1 MSAYT
6 NNSSTR
12 IARPS
17 SMVLT
22 SPIHLTAKNYRSKLT
37 DYKKK
42 QQIKRPTS
50 RLSKSHSMHRLDLES
65 DEDEDDN
72 INYNYL
78 LMENQKSNQSE
89 MKRRTLLSR
98 ATTTPYVPKPSSLI
112 KRFSDHSNSGVLTS
126 TKMSNNNNNSNTTE
140 MRRSASLMSPQ
151 QEKHHQIDYTGGGL
165 VSVTQYN
172 FRLGQRVTVPSL
184 SIVGTIRFF
193 GETQFKD
200 KGSIWVGIELD
211 IKGSGKNDGSVHG

>member
-6 NNSSTR
+6 NNNSR

-22 SPIHLTAKNYRSKLT
+22 SSIHIPITSQNGRRSKII
-37 DYKKK
+37 DYNKKA
-42 QQIKRPTS
+42 KRPSS
-50 RLSKSHSMHRLDLES
+50 RLSKSHSMHRLDYHS
-65 DEDEDDN
+65 DDEDEDCS
-72 INYNYL
+72 YL
-78 LMENQKSNQSE
+78 LNQSE

-126 TKMSNNNNNSNTTE
+126 TKMSNTTE
-140 MRRSASLMSPQ
+140 MRRSASLMNPQ
-151 QEKHHQIDYTGGGL
+151 QQQQDGGDL
-165 VSVTQYN
+165 VAN

-184 SIVGTIRFF
+184 SVVGTLRFF
-193 GETQFKD
+193 GETKFKD

-211 IKGSGKNDGSVHG
+211 IKGSGKNDGSVQG